1 MDNRSTDD
9 DEGRDKTLDVKN
21 VVRSLAKGFRILQAF
36 KPDEAEMT
44 LSQIAARTSLD
55 SGTTFRLINTLVS
68 LGYLERVS
76 GTRRYRLGLKVLDLG
91 FSTIGG
97 MDVVRNARP
106 ILRSLLDGIAYSANL
121 DLLDGTDL
129 VRVER
134 VLRNV
139 HGTTGS
145 SRTGL
150 PGQGLGLR
158 TSLESTVMGQAA
170 MAYVAGSDTI
180 DLGTRTQIRKRGYVH
195 RGGNGGNEDHVIA
208 AASLDAEG
216 RARAVVSVTC
226 PDSVCSEQEFVSAY
240 AKRVVHAA
248 RRIGRL
254 FDFAGTVA

>member
-1 MDNRSTDD
+1 MDKRST
-9 DEGRDKTLDVKN
+9 DEGRDKPLDVKN

-68 LGYLERVS
+68 LGYLARVS

-91 FSTIGG
+91 FSTIGA

-106 ILRSLLDGIAYSANL
+106 ILRSLLDGIASSANL
-121 DLLDGTDL
+121 DVLDGTDI

-134 VLRNV
+134 VLRDV
-139 HGTTGS
+139 HGTAGSARTGS
-145 SRTGL
+145 
-150 PGQGLGLR
+150 PGQGLGFR
-158 TSLESTVMGQAA
+158 ASLESTVMGHAA
-170 MAYVAGSDTI
+170 MAYMAGSDAI
-180 DLGTRTQIRKRGYVH
+180 DDGTRTEIRKRGYGH
-195 RGGNGGNEDHVIA
+195 RGGKGGEDHIIA

-216 RARAVVSVTC
+216 RPRAVVSVTC
-226 PDSVCSEQEFVSAY
+226 PNSVCSEQEFLSGY

-248 RRIGRL
+248 RRIGSL
-254 FDFAGTVA
+254 FDSAGRAR

>member
-1 MDNRSTDD
+1 MDNRSTD
-9 DEGRDKTLDVKN
+9 ETRDKTLDVKN

-68 LGYLERVS
+68 LGYLARVN

-121 DLLDGTDL
+121 DVLDGTDL

-139 HGTTGS
+139 HGTPGS
-145 SRTGL
+145 PRTGL

-170 MAYVAGSDTI
+170 MAYVAGSGAI
-180 DLGTRTQIRKRGYVH
+180 DEGTRTQIRKRGYVH
-195 RGGNGGNEDHVIA
+195 RAGKGGDEDHVIA

-226 PDSVCSEQEFVSAY
+226 PNSVCSEQEFVSGY
-240 AKRVVHAA
+240 ATRVVHAA

-254 FDFAGTVA
+254 FDFAGTAA